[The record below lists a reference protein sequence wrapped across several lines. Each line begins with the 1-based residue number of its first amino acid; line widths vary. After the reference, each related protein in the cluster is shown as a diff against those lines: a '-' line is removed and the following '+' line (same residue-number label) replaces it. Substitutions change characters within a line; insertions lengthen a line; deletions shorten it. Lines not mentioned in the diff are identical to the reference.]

1 MRISMVIMMMLLAGA
16 VHLQPARGEVVL
28 DEKYLSLVA
37 RYLYNWHLDETSLI
51 AIDHA
56 SEIDFRYKP
65 VRLELDEHDRSQYID
80 LYIPLLS
87 YHVRLKK
94 SDYDVPELGIRVQ
107 NADYRIVRAHKV
119 ESMAGDL
126 DSYASVI
133 TPKQQMLDY
142 LFSIRNQRHYPDE
155 ALLSRMRQA
164 FREKFGSQIPAD
176 YRGMR
181 QTVYV
186 APLSPVA
193 NSLWVYWETGRKI
206 IRFSSDSDIN
216 TEAFWAIEDL
226 GVELYDLDKNVVVSL
241 AEAPGSNAF
250 VTRDWA
256 ARVLYNCVV
265 FGKRLELEPVQP
277 ETANE

>member
-1 MRISMVIMMMLLAGA
+1 MKISHVLMTVALACMMLP
-16 VHLQPARGEVVL
+16 QPARSQGLL

-51 AIDHA
+51 AIDNA
-56 SEIDFRYKP
+56 SAIDFRFKAVP
-65 VRLELDEHDRSQYID
+65 MELDEHDRSQYVD

-94 SDYDVPELGIRVQ
+94 SDYDVPELNMQVQ
-107 NADYRIVRAHKV
+107 NAGFRIVRAHKID
-119 ESMAGDL
+119 SMPGDI
-126 DSYASVI
+126 DSYETVVM
-133 TPKQQMLDY
+133 PKQQMLDY

-155 ALLSRMRQA
+155 DLLSRMRQA
-164 FREKFGSQIPAD
+164 FRARFGSQIPAEH
-176 YRGMR
+176 RGVM

-193 NSLWVYWETGRKI
+193 NSLWVYWETGRTI

-216 TEAFWAIEDL
+216 TEAFWAVEDL
-226 GVELYDLDKNVVVSL
+226 GVEMYDLDKNVVVSL
-241 AEAPGSNAF
+241 AETPGSNAF

-277 ETANE
+277 VTTNE